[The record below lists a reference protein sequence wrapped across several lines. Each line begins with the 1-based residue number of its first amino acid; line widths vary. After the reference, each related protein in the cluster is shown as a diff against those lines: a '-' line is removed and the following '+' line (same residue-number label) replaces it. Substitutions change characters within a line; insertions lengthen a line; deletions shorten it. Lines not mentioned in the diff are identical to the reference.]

1 LEVGLPACMTA
12 LPDRRTLTKGNNEGW
27 RWRRRQQQDEQGACP
42 ALPTALNSLQFCL
55 STLTLPSSCLAADLT
70 SFFFSLL
77 FFFFV
82 SVVSFAAIVVQEHGE
97 EVVQHQ
103 GQVP

>member
-1 LEVGLPACMTA
+1 MTA

-27 RWRRRQQQDEQGACP
+27 RRRRRQQQDEQGACP
-42 ALPTALNSLQFCL
+42 ALPTTLNSLQFCL

-70 SFFFSLL
+70 SFFSLL

-82 SVVSFAAIVVQEHGE
+82 SVVSFAAIVVQEPGE